1 MRLMLKGPSRCRNN
15 FPVSKITSSDEMTI
29 TAELANGQVYVL
41 SSAWLHGEANAAEEG
56 TVDLLEF
63 HGEEWGLPV
72 MKELELKKPITA
84 HGETLSVLEFDEPT
98 GKDVRELG
106 YPYQMNQD
114 ESVKLL
120 AHVVSKYIVRLAK
133 VPQSSV
139 DQMSPADLN
148 AAAWLVAGFFL
159 QA

>member
-1 MRLMLKGPSRCRNN
+1 MIMSLLNDVQKFIEAHPGC
-15 FPVSKITSSDEMTI
+15 TSGDI
-29 TAELANGQVYVL
+29 ADAF
-41 SSAWLHGEANAAEEG
+41 A
-56 TVDLLEF
+56 
-63 HGEEWGLPV
+63 
-72 MKELELKKPITA
+72 
-84 HGETLSVLEFDEPT
+84 
-98 GKDVRELG
+98 G

-114 ESVKLL
+114 ESVRLL

>member
-1 MRLMLKGPSRCRNN
+1 
-15 FPVSKITSSDEMTI
+15 
-29 TAELANGQVYVL
+29 
-41 SSAWLHGEANAAEEG
+41 
-56 TVDLLEF
+56 
-63 HGEEWGLPV
+63 
-72 MKELELKKPITA
+72 MKELELKKPIIA

-114 ESVKLL
+114 ESVRLL

-159 QA
+159 QARRLTTSLIASLTAPATGALIPSNC

>member
-1 MRLMLKGPSRCRNN
+1 
-15 FPVSKITSSDEMTI
+15 
-29 TAELANGQVYVL
+29 
-41 SSAWLHGEANAAEEG
+41 
-56 TVDLLEF
+56 
-63 HGEEWGLPV
+63 

-114 ESVKLL
+114 ESVRLL

-133 VPQSSV
+133 VPQNSLSLKKTNECCGV
-139 DQMSPADLN
+139 ACGWFFPPGLTAEYLTDRFFDCASYWRINPFELLN
-148 AAAWLVAGFFL
+148 MPISEIPLLVS
-159 QA
+159 QANRIEQEKRTHGEI

>member
-1 MRLMLKGPSRCRNN
+1 MSQNFTTSRIKRY
-15 FPVSKITSSDEMTI
+15 VSGCS
-29 TAELANGQVYVL
+29 Q
-41 SSAWLHGEANAAEEG
+41 
-56 TVDLLEF
+56 
-63 HGEEWGLPV
+63 P
-72 MKELELKKPITA
+72 
-84 HGETLSVLEFDEPT
+84 VLEFDEPT

-114 ESVKLL
+114 ESVRLL

>member
-1 MRLMLKGPSRCRNN
+1 MK
-15 FPVSKITSSDEMTI
+15 
-29 TAELANGQVYVL
+29 ELQLTKPINA
-41 SSAWLHGEANAAEEG
+41 HGEAI
-56 TVDLLEF
+56 
-63 HGEEWGLPV
+63 H
-72 MKELELKKPITA
+72 
-84 HGETLSVLEFDEPT
+84 VLEFSEPT

-114 ESVKLL
+114 ESIKLL
-120 AHVVSKYIVRLAK
+120 SGVVSKYIVRLAN

-148 AAAWLVAGFFL
+148 TAAWMVAGFFL

>member
-1 MRLMLKGPSRCRNN
+1 M
-15 FPVSKITSSDEMTI
+15 
-29 TAELANGQVYVL
+29 ELQL
-41 SSAWLHGEANAAEEG
+41 
-56 TVDLLEF
+56 T
-63 HGEEWGLPV
+63 
-72 MKELELKKPITA
+72 KPITA
-84 HGETLSVLEFDEPT
+84 HGETVHVLELAEPT

-114 ESVKLL
+114 ESIKLL
-120 AHVVSKYIVRLAK
+120 SGVVSKYIVRLAN

-148 AAAWLVAGFFL
+148 AAAWMVAGFFL

>member
-1 MRLMLKGPSRCRNN
+1 MFFSGLFQRKSDA
-15 FPVSKITSSDEMTI
+15 PVTTP
-29 TAELANGQVYVL
+29 AELADAIGL
-41 SSAWLHGEANAAEEG
+41 SYD
-56 TVDLLEF
+56 TY
-63 HGEEWGLPV
+63 
-72 MKELELKKPITA
+72 
-84 HGETLSVLEFDEPT
+84 T
-98 GKDVRELG
+98 GN
-106 YPYQMNQD
+106 PYQMNQD
-114 ESVKLL
+114 ESVRLL

>member
-1 MRLMLKGPSRCRNN
+1 
-15 FPVSKITSSDEMTI
+15 
-29 TAELANGQVYVL
+29 
-41 SSAWLHGEANAAEEG
+41 
-56 TVDLLEF
+56 
-63 HGEEWGLPV
+63 
-72 MKELELKKPITA
+72 MKELELKKPIIA
-84 HGETLSVLEFDEPT
+84 HGETLSVLEFDEPPE
-98 GKDVRELG
+98 GCPRAG

-114 ESVKLL
+114 ESVRLL

>member
-1 MRLMLKGPSRCRNN
+1 
-15 FPVSKITSSDEMTI
+15 
-29 TAELANGQVYVL
+29 
-41 SSAWLHGEANAAEEG
+41 
-56 TVDLLEF
+56 
-63 HGEEWGLPV
+63 

-114 ESVKLL
+114 ESVRLL
-120 AHVVSKYIVRLAK
+120 AHVVSKYIVRLEN
-133 VPQSSV
+133 SV

>member
-1 MRLMLKGPSRCRNN
+1 
-15 FPVSKITSSDEMTI
+15 
-29 TAELANGQVYVL
+29 
-41 SSAWLHGEANAAEEG
+41 
-56 TVDLLEF
+56 
-63 HGEEWGLPV
+63 
-72 MKELELKKPITA
+72 MKELELKKPIIA

-114 ESVKLL
+114 ESVRLL
-120 AHVVSKYIVRLAK
+120 AHAVSKYIVRLAK

>member
-1 MRLMLKGPSRCRNN
+1 
-15 FPVSKITSSDEMTI
+15 
-29 TAELANGQVYVL
+29 
-41 SSAWLHGEANAAEEG
+41 
-56 TVDLLEF
+56 
-63 HGEEWGLPV
+63 
-72 MKELELKKPITA
+72 MKELELKKPIIA

-114 ESVKLL
+114 ESVRLL
-120 AHVVSKYIVRLAK
+120 VSKYIVRLAK